1 MRHQANPSLPMFSAV
16 KYPANACIQAL
27 VTDSDPRPNTRH
39 VAIDPY
45 RGNFTSIEAKA
56 SSMAAISPDLLQ
68 APPLRPTCSLTC
80 LPPQYF
86 RQTALWLLFW
96 LFSEFYLL
104 ISSYICVSFNFYSK
118 FPVSTK
124 LTKCIMPL
132 FAFWHKDA
140 VILISTANFWQIS

>member
-39 VAIDPY
+39 IAIDPY

-68 APPLRPTCSLTC
+68 APPLRPAWSLTC

-86 RQTALWLLFW
+86 RQTAL
-96 LFSEFYLL
+96 
-104 ISSYICVSFNFYSK
+104 
-118 FPVSTK
+118 
-124 LTKCIMPL
+124 
-132 FAFWHKDA
+132 
-140 VILISTANFWQIS
+140 